1 MPDTPVEEAV
11 KQNCQAVLAG
21 DLMRIMSDLTPEA
34 LGTLMASAG
43 GGGGMGAMP
52 ALTGFE
58 IKNQEQTGDDHVF
71 TVEFTGDQTFTAVA
85 TWRDVA
91 GAWKI
96 ADLKM
101 EQPA

>member
-1 MPDTPVEEAV
+1 MPDISVEEAV

-21 DLMRIMSDLTPEA
+21 DLMKIMGDLTPEA
-34 LGTLMASAG
+34 LGALMSGG

-52 ALTGFE
+52 TLTAFN
-58 IKNQEQTGDDHVF
+58 IEQHDQDGEDHVF
-71 TVEFTGDQTFTAVA
+71 TVKFSGDQVFTAVA
-85 TWRDVA
+85 TWRDVG

-101 EQPA
+101 EQPAG